1 MWQAIRASPAAQ
13 AIVDSTWRMNFIE
26 TEIYSH
32 LALVAHKYEYM
43 SVNTHETTEH
53 APVCSG
59 MLGMGSAEH
68 TPVLDMRRAK
78 YALVLGC

>member
-1 MWQAIRASPAAQ
+1 
-13 AIVDSTWRMNFIE
+13 MNFIE

-78 YALVLGC
+78 YALVLGCWAWGVQNMPSTHTPLPLF